1 MDPPQQ
7 YLFQTEQVPRVHE
20 SGPFQRTL
28 YLPQTY
34 EGVLVNIS
42 RHFYFHTGMVYLI
55 KRNQL
60 ISNIVVTITMNLYIR
75 VY

>member
-20 SGPFQRTL
+20 SDLFQRTL
-28 YLPQTY
+28 YLPQTC

-42 RHFYFHTGMVYLI
+42 RHFYFTVKQKPWGMVYLI

-60 ISNIVVTITMNLYIR
+60 ISYSSDESVH
-75 VY
+75 